1 MAYLDG
7 RDGIMF
13 STTLR
18 ITDDL
23 AAFLQHEAQAEALS
37 VNAFLSRLLER
48 ERQAAR
54 LRRLA
59 KDWETYAADGDA
71 QDVEYARAAQMELA
85 AEEPV
90 PYRAEPGPAPVRK
103 GKRR

>member
-1 MAYLDG
+1 
-7 RDGIMF
+7 MF

-18 ITDDL
+18 ITDEL
-23 AAFLQHEAQAEALS
+23 AAFLQQAAQAEAMS
-37 VNAFLSRLLER
+37 VNAFLARLLEQ

-59 KDWETYAADGDA
+59 KDWEAYAADGEA
-71 QDVEYARAAQMELA
+71 QEVAYAQAAQMELA

-90 PYRAEPGPAPVRK
+90 PYRAEPKPAPGRK
-103 GKRR
+103 RKRR